1 MNFIYESVVFL
12 SYAPAKSLEFFDKFI
27 DKELITD
34 VSTIL
39 SLYDLVSTVGS
50 IVTGYALSSSVSH
63 LWSGIYV
70 RIYSVP
76 SFFNVVFILSEKE
89 KLLSYIYGAGI
100 TKTAFSSL
108 SISFIVSSF
117 FSFAVNPS
125 AFILNEYVCLF
136 IGASDR
142 IIFSFNPL
150 PENMYSTFEASS
162 CVYSTLPSKTES
174 DT

>member
-12 SYAPAKSLEFFDKFI
+12 SYAPAKSLEFFDIFI
-27 DKELITD
+27 DKALITD

-63 LWSGIYV
+63 LWSGLYV

-100 TKTAFSSL
+100 VNTLFSPSQITTEL
-108 SISFIVSSF
+108 F
-117 FSFAVNPS
+117 FFNFAVRPS
-125 AFILNEYVCLF
+125 ALILNEYVCLF
-136 IGASDR
+136 IGASDWC
-142 IIFSFNPL
+142 
-150 PENMYSTFEASS
+150 YTKK
-162 CVYSTLPSKTES
+162 VDSKKRKMV
-174 DT
+174 